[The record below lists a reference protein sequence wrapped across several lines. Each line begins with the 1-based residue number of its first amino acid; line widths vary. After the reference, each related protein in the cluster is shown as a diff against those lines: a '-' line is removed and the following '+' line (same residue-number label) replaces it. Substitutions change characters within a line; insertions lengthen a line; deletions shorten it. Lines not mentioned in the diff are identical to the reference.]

1 MSTYA
6 LVDIS
11 PLVTA
16 ATERGIPTIGIDDH
30 GNELGFGT
38 IYDVVVKT
46 MPKGDKLATTIAT
59 DVVLPVM
66 MSNWGCYGVEACLA
80 FLIGQSELIHSPQDE
95 ARILRACLDAG
106 GLEAMH
112 CTTDFLVVNGGA
124 LSGLADARH
133 IAASGRSAAGSP
145 TASASFLQADRNLD
159 AVGEK
164 TRGFLDRLAELVLLP
179 DKTLVAYDSAHAL
192 LCPDILDARLRP

>member
-1 MSTYA
+1 MDKIFEETKPKALVSAERLGPGADGRTHNATGHPIEDPA

-112 CTTDFLVVNGGA
+112 CTTDFLVDGLDGEASMAICHLLRAVVRKN
-124 LSGLADARH
+124 LESTTTGLAH
-133 IAASGRSAAGSP
+133 
-145 TASASFLQADRNLD
+145 
-159 AVGEK
+159 
-164 TRGFLDRLAELVLLP
+164 
-179 DKTLVAYDSAHAL
+179 
-192 LCPDILDARLRP
+192 